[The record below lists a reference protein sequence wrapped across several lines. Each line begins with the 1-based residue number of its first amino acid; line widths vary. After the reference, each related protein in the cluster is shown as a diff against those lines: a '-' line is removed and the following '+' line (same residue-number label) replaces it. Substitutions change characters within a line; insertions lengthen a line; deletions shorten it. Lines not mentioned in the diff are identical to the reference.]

1 MPDTGK
7 IHVYYGH
14 GKGKTTA
21 AIGQAVRA
29 AGSGLKVLVIQFLK
43 DNSSGERNIL
53 EKVPNITCFQGKDK
67 IKFVSRMDSREKDL
81 LRKENEEIMD
91 EAGRICGDF
100 DMIILDEVLCAVWLK
115 VLDEDIL
122 LQFLRRKKE
131 SVEIVLTGHEV
142 TEKVLKIADYATEIR
157 KIKHPFDKGLRARK
171 GIEY

>member
-91 EAGRICGDF
+91 EAGRICDDF